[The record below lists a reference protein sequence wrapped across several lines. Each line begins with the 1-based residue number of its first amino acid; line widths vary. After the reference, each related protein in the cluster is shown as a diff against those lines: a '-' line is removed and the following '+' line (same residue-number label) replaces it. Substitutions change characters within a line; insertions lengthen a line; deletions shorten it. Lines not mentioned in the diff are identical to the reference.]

1 MSLHDDWRPTCSVA
15 ALRARAKLL
24 AQTRAFFAERDV
36 IEVQTPT
43 LGRTSVTEPQIE
55 SLRTQCGA
63 FLQTSPEHYM
73 KRLLAAGAPSIYQLG
88 PVYRAGE
95 SGRLHQEEFTM
106 LEWYRLGFDDQA
118 LMAEVSDLI
127 DRLLGPA
134 SYERMTYES
143 LVGTVHG
150 EPAEL
155 DLAYAEA
162 VGALGS
168 VRCFVT
174 DYPANQA
181 ALARVR
187 GDGGQFRGDNGH
199 FRGDN
204 GHFRGDNADDARA
217 ARFELIIDGVEI
229 ANGYHEL
236 TDAVELGARMARD
249 NQQRL
254 DARRE
259 PMAPDE
265 RLLAAMKAGLPDCAG
280 VAIGVDR
287 LVMLA
292 LGASSLAEV
301 VPFADR

>member
-1 MSLHDDWRPTCSVA
+1 MSTNDDWRPTCSLG
-15 ALRARAKLL
+15 ALRVRAKLL
-24 AQTRAFFAERDV
+24 AQIRAFFAKRGV
-36 IEVQTPT
+36 IEVQTST

-55 SLRTQCGA
+55 SLRTASGD

-118 LMAEVSDLI
+118 LMAEVADLI

-134 SYERMTYES
+134 SYERKTYES

-162 VGALGS
+162 VEALGP

-174 DYPANQA
+174 DYPADQA
-181 ALARVR
+181 ALARIR
-187 GDGGQFRGDNGH
+187 GDG
-199 FRGDN
+199 
-204 GHFRGDNADDARA
+204 AEARA
-217 ARFELIIDGVEI
+217 VRFELIIDGVEI
-229 ANGYHEL
+229 ANGYYEL
-236 TDAVELGARMARD
+236 TDAAELAARMARD
-249 NQQRL
+249 NRL
-254 DARRE
+254 RLAAGRA

-301 VPFADR
+301 VAFANL

>member
-1 MSLHDDWRPTCSVA
+1 M
-15 ALRARAKLL
+15 L
-24 AQTRAFFAERDV
+24 AQIRAFFAERHI

-43 LGRTSVTEPQIE
+43 LGRTSVTEAQIE
-55 SLRTQCGA
+55 SLRTSAGV

-118 LMAEVSDLI
+118 LMTEVVALI
-127 DRLLGPA
+127 DGLLGPA

-150 EPAEL
+150 ERAEL

-162 VGALGS
+162 VEALGP

-174 DYPANQA
+174 DYPADQA

-187 GDGGQFRGDNGH
+187 GAGAH
-199 FRGDN
+199 S
-204 GHFRGDNADDARA
+204 RGDNAHSRGDNAHSRGDNADARA

-236 TDAVELGARMARD
+236 TDAAELGARMATD
-249 NQQRL
+249 NQR
-254 DARRE
+254 RRE
-259 PMAPDE
+259 AGREVMAPDE

-292 LGASSLAEV
+292 VGASSLAEV

>member
-1 MSLHDDWRPTCSVA
+1 M
-15 ALRARAKLL
+15 L
-24 AQTRAFFAERDV
+24 AQIRAFFAERSV

-55 SLRTQCGA
+55 SLRTRGGA

-118 LMAEVSDLI
+118 LMGEVSDLI

-134 SYERMTYES
+134 PYERMTYES

-150 EPAEL
+150 EPADL

-162 VGALGS
+162 VEALG
-168 VRCFVT
+168 RGRRFVT
-174 DYPANQA
+174 DYPADQA

-187 GDGGQFRGDNGH
+187 GDGR
-199 FRGDN
+199 
-204 GHFRGDNADDARA
+204 DARA
-217 ARFELIIDGVEI
+217 ARFELIINGVEI

-236 TDAVELGARMARD
+236 TDAAELGARMAKD
-249 NQQRL
+249 NQLRL
-254 DARRE
+254 EAGRE
-259 PMAPDE
+259 AMAHDQ
-265 RLLAAMKAGLPDCAG
+265 RLLAAMVHGLPDCAG

-287 LVMLA
+287 LLILA
-292 LGASSLAEV
+292 MGASNLAEAL
-301 VPFADR
+301 PFADR

>member
-1 MSLHDDWRPTCSVA
+1 MSLHDDWRPTCSVT

-162 VGALGS
+162 IEALGPM
-168 VRCFVT
+168 RCFVT

-181 ALARVR
+181 ALARLR
-187 GDGGQFRGDNGH
+187 DDG
-199 FRGDN
+199 
-204 GHFRGDNADDARA
+204 ADTRA

-236 TDAVELGARMARD
+236 TDAAELGARMARD